1 MVGTAGS
8 ITQEDIYELN
18 YRAARRSF
26 QAMTVGELEQ
36 VIEKNEQFDESLAKM
51 SRLQR
56 FLIKALYIG
65 IDRPGKNSPEYKAAI
80 EVRKVKICFNQ

>member
-8 ITQEDIYELN
+8 ITQGDMYELN
-18 YRAARRSF
+18 YREVRRYF
-26 QAMTVGELEQ
+26 QSKTVGELEQ
-36 VIEKNEQFDESLAKM
+36 VIEENEQFDESLAKM
-51 SRLQR
+51 SGVKR

-80 EVRKVKICFNQ
+80 KVIQ